1 MQYRITSTYFIDI
14 FQILNIKKG
23 VAEKI
28 YIEKISILDFSAY
41 EEGNLPS
48 QGSYPTWKKTICLIR
63 VQFNWQALGKLKLKV
78 LHMLTKI

>member
-48 QGSYPTWKKTICLIR
+48 QGSYPT
-63 VQFNWQALGKLKLKV
+63 
-78 LHMLTKI
+78 